1 MYIASSI
8 HRDELFNIAGRWLR
22 GQLEPNDAL
31 RLTEILICDGFVI
44 GETLEVVTRLLL
56 EEIYDEPFRRSRITS
71 KGELR
76 DALCGGSRPRT
87 PRMEE
92 LYLHYRSNPDF
103 FYRDAPINGVV
114 YRDADEN
121 ILGLYRVKRFRRI
134 AEKANRYV
142 ANWIYD
148 MVRSKAE
155 EMAEDRARKSGVP
168 LEMLYT
174 PEAEMTA
181 EFIRAEEAIARSIS
195 SGEIELDKNAMS
207 IRDVGG
213 VKIIADAEN
222 LEKLEQSLPI
232 YPMIRVVGRRT
243 YNGNYRA
250 VRLLVE
256 VLWDAEQVCRRFI
269 DGEGWRRYL
278 DRGVSEEKLKK
289 GLEPLLA
296 GAQPTL
302 LLELMFS
309 VFDDFVESEIGA
321 SIHEERIVAQRDN
334 KAYKGYIPLNVE
346 LLIQYLFEVGFCPK
360 VHIGPLPIKLWG
372 RYLPDTV
379 ISCIRSLYGLPRREL
394 Y

>member
-1 MYIASSI
+1 
-8 HRDELFNIAGRWLR
+8 
-22 GQLEPNDAL
+22 
-31 RLTEILICDGFVI
+31 
-44 GETLEVVTRLLL
+44 
-56 EEIYDEPFRRSRITS
+56 
-71 KGELR
+71 
-76 DALCGGSRPRT
+76 
-87 PRMEE
+87 MEE
-92 LYLHYRSNPDF
+92 LYLHYRCNPDF
-103 FYRDAPINGVV
+103 FYRDAPISGVV

-142 ANWIYD
+142 ANWIYG

-155 EMAEDRARKSGVP
+155 EMAEGRARESGVP

-174 PEAEMTA
+174 PEDEMTA

-222 LEKLEQSLPI
+222 LNKLEQSLPI
-232 YPMIRVVGRRT
+232 HPIIRVVGRRT
-243 YNGNYRA
+243 YNGNYKA
-250 VRLLVE
+250 TRLIVE
-256 VLWDAEQVCRRFI
+256 VLWDAEQICRRFI

-278 DRGVSEEKLKK
+278 NRGISEGKLKK

-309 VFDDFVESEIGA
+309 VFDEFVESEIGA

-379 ISCIRSLYGLPRREL
+379 ISCIRSLYGLSRREL